1 MDSTAVATP
10 VWLPRLPSHERAF
23 LKITESHI
31 SDSPRFLLAPDTLDA
46 TYYEHEFPDWRIL
59 RFPTAHF
66 SNTQTYS
73 QWLTTPDFYKA
84 WHPFE
89 FLMICQTDAVVIKPP
104 DMQQF
109 RNVDYVGAPWSP
121 PIRAVNVG
129 DRLSIASRNG
139 AWHGPWATR
148 YLGRAIHV
156 GNGGLSLRR
165 VDKFIRFAE
174 NLQAPPFQRLTLR
187 FQEDALFCC
196 LGSRW
201 DLQIAPLALARETFM
216 EKEAAQHRNIPS
228 VCGFHALWNVNR
240 ALAET
245 VIGSF
250 LPDHTQ

>member
-10 VWLPRLPSHERAF
+10 VWLPHLPSHELAF

-31 SDSPRFLLAPDTLDA
+31 GNSPRFLLAPDTLDA

-84 WHPFE
+84 WHSFE
-89 FLMICQTDAVVIKPP
+89 FLMISQTDAVVIKPP

-121 PIRAVNVG
+121 PIRAINVG

-139 AWHGPWATR
+139 AWSGPWATR

-165 VDKFIRFAE
+165 VDKFTRMAE
-174 NLQAPPFQRLTLR
+174 DLQSPPLQRLTPR

-201 DLQIAPLALARETFM
+201 DLRVASLELARGTFM
-216 EKEAAQHRNIPS
+216 EKDAAHEKRIPP
-228 VCGFHALWNVNR
+228 VCGFHALWRWNR
-240 ALAET
+240 PVAEK
-245 VIGSF
+245 VIRRF
-250 LPDHTQ
+250 LPDQS